1 MCRCGTDVTDKGMR
15 NFFDC
20 EIFKY
25 REDDEFYKN
34 YELMKFEKYSYKFSW
49 KIFSFRPKS
58 FKVFLLKVF
67 NPF

>member
-1 MCRCGTDVTDKGMR
+1 MCRCCSDVTDKGMR

-34 YELMKFEKYSYKFSW
+34 YELMKFEK
-49 KIFSFRPKS
+49 IFIQIFLENLLVST
-58 FKVFLLKVF
+58 KVL
-67 NPF
+67 